1 MSERDELAELLRQHR
16 YDKHRAVCGC
26 SDEVQVGLNC
36 DPETHEQHAADAIL
50 AAGYRKPRTVSAV
63 EELDALPVGSVVR
76 MSGTSED
83 ARVAVKDG
91 TWKGESEWFVAD
103 CEEWCLDST
112 ELDDL
117 PATVLYEAPND

>member
-1 MSERDELAELLRQHR
+1 MNARDELKKVIYTSRRNNTQVDLRDDRRLQGSQLAWAG
-16 YDKHRAVCGC
+16 Y
-26 SDEVQVGLNC
+26 
-36 DPETHEQHAADAIL
+36 AADAVL
-50 AAGYRKPRTVSAV
+50 AAGYRKPRIITTA

-91 TWKGESEWFVAD
+91 TWKSESEWFVAD
-103 CEEWCLDST
+103 GDEWCLDST

-117 PATVLYEAPND
+117 PATVLHEPEARS